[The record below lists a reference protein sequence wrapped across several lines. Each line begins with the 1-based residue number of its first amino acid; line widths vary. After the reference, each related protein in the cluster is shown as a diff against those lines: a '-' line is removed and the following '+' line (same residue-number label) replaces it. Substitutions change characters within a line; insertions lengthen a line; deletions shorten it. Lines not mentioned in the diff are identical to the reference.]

1 MLLFAL
7 FLLLSVVIVTVH
19 VVMQKESK
27 YGALVVAL
35 AMLLGLINCRFYYQ
49 IKSNLFESSSE
60 AHIQVKEIKH
70 RETQTHSNTKA
81 HSKKQATIQ

>member
-1 MLLFAL
+1 MCFAAVK
-7 FLLLSVVIVTVH
+7 VV
-19 VVMQKESK
+19 K
-27 YGALVVAL
+27 
-35 AMLLGLINCRFYYQ
+35 RFICFRHAEMIQ
-49 IKSNLFESSSE
+49 IKSNLFESGSE